1 MPSMKKVKGGWKVTN
16 KETGK
21 SYIYKSKTAAK
32 AVVRKG
38 YKSKEKIIDNG
49 GSDYGGQL
57 FKPENWLN

>member
-1 MPSMKKVKGGWKVTN
+1 MKKVKGGWKVYN
-16 KETGK
+16 KETGR
-21 SYIYKSKTAAK
+21 SYVYKSETAAK

-38 YKSKEKIIDNG
+38 YKSKENIIDNG